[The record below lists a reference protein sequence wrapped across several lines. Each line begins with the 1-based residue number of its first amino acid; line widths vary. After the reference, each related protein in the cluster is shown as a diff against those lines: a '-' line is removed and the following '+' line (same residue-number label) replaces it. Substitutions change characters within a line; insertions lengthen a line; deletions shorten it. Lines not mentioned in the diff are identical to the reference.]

1 MNLQIVSSQGYKE
14 KLVNLVRLRRE
25 RGIREIMR
33 INQERTLLV
42 MADLENVRYQDAVD
56 SIRETL
62 DRLPWVSGAYWN
74 HSGEEVQ
81 RRDSF
86 QKLFFAL
93 VISVILVYMVIA
105 AILESLIHPLTIMLS
120 IPFAASGVVFGF
132 LITKISMNLMGYIGI
147 VMLTGIV
154 VNNAIVLMDR
164 IRQVRSSKNEAGTL
178 FEAVVQAGCQ
188 RLRPILMTSL
198 TTILALLPLAMGFGE
213 GAELRRPLAVAVM
226 GGLVSS
232 TLLTLW
238 FLPGIYLCVED
249 ALSVFRRALRWIFVS
264 KGKKGEDAL

>member
-1 MNLQIVSSQGYKE
+1 
-14 KLVNLVRLRRE
+14 
-25 RGIREIMR
+25 
-33 INQERTLLV
+33 
-42 MADLENVRYQDAVD
+42 VD
-56 SIRETL
+56 SIRKTL
-62 DRLPWVSGAYWN
+62 DGLPWVSGAYWN
-74 HSGEEVQ
+74 SSGEEVK

-93 VISVILVYMVIA
+93 IISVILVYMVIA
-105 AILESLIHPLTIMLS
+105 AILESLVHPLTIMLS
-120 IPFAASGVVFGF
+120 IPFAATGVVFGF
-132 LITKISMNLMGYIGI
+132 LLTKISMNLMGYIGI

-164 IRQVRSSKNEAGTL
+164 IHQIRRSGQDAPSI
-178 FEAVVQAGCQ
+178 FEAVLHAGCQ

-198 TTILALLPLAMGFGE
+198 TTILALLPLAMGFGT

-238 FLPGIYLCVED
+238 ILPGIYLCVED
-249 ALSVFRRALRWIFVS
+249 ILGFLRWIVRGVFGS
-264 KGKKGEDAL
+264 KKEKGEASL